1 MRNLMSK
8 NFLSKNFQRFAAASF
23 LASILFTP
31 LAAYAKHHHRFV
43 SVEVMRSTMATM
55 KDGTRLH
62 VQIVRMNG
70 RMMVAIPMSDLP
82 DYLRQQIFVPG
93 DQ

>member
-1 MRNLMSK
+1 MK
-8 NFLSKNFQRFAAASF
+8 NKSTKLALAALSVG
-23 LASILFTP
+23 ILLFP

-43 SVEVMRSTMATM
+43 SVEMYHSSMATM
-55 KDGTRLH
+55 KDGTKLH
-62 VQIVRMNG
+62 VQVIKMNG
-70 RMMVAIPMSDLP
+70 RMMIAIPMADLP